1 MGTSIWELKTKGGDA
16 SAKTLGGIAKEMLGL
31 SKVTT
36 AFKKAGG
43 VAGVV
48 GDPKEMEAAKKIQQ
62 QITEEINK
70 RKKAYADLQ
79 QAIAVEADV
88 TKWRKLKDEAAVYR
102 EGIRDLEGELKAVQK
117 RMQGVKDDGKDMFDG
132 GFGGGGNTAFAITG
146 GARSVGQI
154 VQGSSFDGP
163 AAQIAAASNS
173 VAEFADNAAQL
184 RETFTSLTPV
194 VVDTLRTFKPV
205 GTGLQGVFAGVKT
218 GASGVAASLG
228 TLGVAAIGVTAALIV
243 VGKVMESL
251 GADAERARQSAQRYL
266 DARRQQLDLE
276 AELDEMI
283 AAGDAEGV
291 EARYQ
296 RALANNQRIDQ
307 LLADTQANIDAV
319 DREYAALGQ
328 AFAPGNRNELGT
340 LGQEY
345 RDQLKTL
352 QEEQAAALREWNDIA
367 AARSAAAQAARERE
381 EAERRA
387 DNLANAESELTQV
400 RLQARDATDQFA
412 KSLAEFRDNAAYE
425 ASQRSRERQRDDIR
439 ASRDHQ
445 AELAR
450 ITTDGRKQ
458 VAGINRDYWKTLG
471 DIAKDE
477 TKANAAAL
485 KQFGKA
491 NTQIELDYNKSY
503 VEANERR
510 TKDLLKQEKQYA
522 KDLKR
527 QQEDLHDSLFDAE
540 LDNNAVAFIQAKRD
554 AEKQKRRDLE
564 DRAEA
569 AQEERDAF
577 TEELAE
583 LRKQKDERIVE
594 LRQQF
599 EEERSDRAEQL
610 RERLADERASYIER
624 LAEQRT
630 SNAEALAEARASYQ
644 TQRRELTEQRQWE
657 DQQTAEQNR
666 RQLEQMQRANDEQ
679 LAELQNRE
687 ADLLHVIESGG
698 DWQIQEVSYQ
708 QLQLV
713 ETYRQGANQAVAAVR
728 QAMSSFGS
736 FGGTAAPTRRTAL
749 NTGLRGRSTLN
760 MAFAGR
766 PAVFADD
773 GGIFEKPT
781 LTLVAERRKEAIIPL
796 SPSGG
801 FANDVLQAL
810 SGAVGGMPQVSFGN
824 LSVGDGVTEATLK
837 YNLQLMAQT
846 VVKALYDARSGT
858 PYRG

>member
-16 SAKTLGGIAKEMLGL
+16 ATKTVAGMAKEMLGL
-31 SKVTT
+31 SKTT
-36 AFKKAGG
+36 ATFKKAGG
-43 VAGVV
+43 VAAVV
-48 GDPKEMEAAKKIQQ
+48 GVPKEMEAARKIQQ
-62 QITEEINK
+62 QITEEITK

-79 QAIAVEADV
+79 QAIALESDV
-88 TKWRKLKDEAAVYR
+88 TKWRKLKEEASVYR

-132 GFGGGGNTAFAITG
+132 FGGGNTAFAITG

-154 VQGSSFDGP
+154 IQGQSFDG
-163 AAQIAAASNS
+163 AGAQIAAASNS

-184 RETFTSLTPV
+184 RETFTALTPV

-205 GTGLQGVFAGVKT
+205 GTGLQGAFAGVKN
-218 GASGVAASLG
+218 GAMGLVGTLGAVGVAA
-228 TLGVAAIGVTAALIV
+228 VGVTAVLLVVSKTMEALQ
-243 VGKVMESL
+243 
-251 GADAERARQSAQRYL
+251 ADAERARQSAQQYL
-266 DARRQQLDLE
+266 EARRQQLDLE
-276 AELDEMI
+276 AQLDEMI
-283 AAGDAEGV
+283 AAGDTEGV
-291 EARYQ
+291 EQRYQ
-296 RALANNQRIDQ
+296 QAVAQNERIQQ
-307 LLADTQANIDAV
+307 LINDTQANIDAV

-328 AFAPGNRNELGT
+328 AFAPGNRNELGA

-345 RDQLKTL
+345 REQIKTL

-367 AARSAAAQAARERE
+367 AARSAAAAAARERE
-381 EAERRA
+381 EAERKA
-387 DNLANAESELTQV
+387 ENLANAESELTQIRV
-400 RLQARDATDQFA
+400 QARDATADFA

-425 ASQRSRERQRDDIR
+425 ASQRGRERQRDDVR

-450 ITTDGRKQ
+450 IANDGRKQ
-458 VAGINRDYWKTLG
+458 IASVNRDYWKTLA

-477 TKANAAAL
+477 TKANAAAQ

-491 NTQIELDYNKSY
+491 NIQIELDYNKSY

-522 KDLKR
+522 KDMKR
-527 QQEDLHDSLFDAE
+527 QAEELNDSLFDAE
-540 LDNNAVAFIQAKRD
+540 LDNNAIAFIQAKRD
-554 AEKQKRRDLE
+554 AEKQKRQDAE

-569 AQEERDAF
+569 AQEEREAF
-577 TEELAE
+577 NDELAE
-583 LRKQKDERIVE
+583 LKKQKDERIVE

-599 EEERSDRAEQL
+599 EEEKADRAEQL
-610 RERLADERASYIER
+610 RERLADEKASYMER
-624 LAEQRT
+624 LAEQRA

-644 TQRRELTEQRQWE
+644 TQRRDLVEQRAWE

-679 LAELQNRE
+679 LAELQDRE
-687 ADLLHVIESGG
+687 ADLLHVIQTGG
-698 DWQIQEVSYQ
+698 DWQIQEVNYQ
-708 QLQLV
+708 QLELV
-713 ETYRQGANQAVAAVR
+713 ETYRRGANQAVAAVR
-728 QAMSSFGS
+728 QAMASFGS
-736 FGGTAAPTRRTAL
+736 FGSAGGATSRTAF
-749 NTGLRGRSTLN
+749 NTGVRGRSTLN

-781 LTLVAERRKEAIIPL
+781 LTLVAERRKEAVIPL

-801 FANDVLQAL
+801 FANDVIKAL
-810 SGAVGGMPQVSFGN
+810 GGMSGGPKFDFSN
-824 LSVGDGVTEATLK
+824 MTIGDGVDAATLQH
-837 YNLQLMAQT
+837 NLRLLAQT
-846 VVKALYDARSGT
+846 VVTALNDARTGT